1 MENRETMLVVSEPC
15 FMFQSTKGQKFKRN
29 CYLKE
34 EKNHLRAIMQWNFH
48 IKKEGITQFLNAK
61 RQLERDCEGVIVQ

>member
-15 FMFQSTKGQKFKRN
+15 LCSNQRKAKSSRETVTKGRN
-29 CYLKE
+29 LVTYARSCNEISIL
-34 EKNHLRAIMQWNFH
+34 
-48 IKKEGITQFLNAK
+48 KKEGITQFLNAK